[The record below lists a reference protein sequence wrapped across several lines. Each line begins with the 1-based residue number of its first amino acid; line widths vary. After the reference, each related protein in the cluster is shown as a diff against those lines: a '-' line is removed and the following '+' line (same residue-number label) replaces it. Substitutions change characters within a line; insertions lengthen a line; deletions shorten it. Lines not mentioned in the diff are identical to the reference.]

1 MSLNLTEKI
10 NLLQDTRREEK
21 LFSDLEKY
29 VDHAEQLLEKA
40 IISLKQDAFNPAA
53 YMVAYSLLTIFL
65 PLTKAGKNDNNTFWE
80 DYRLEFEQMVKI
92 SARFKKEIQDL
103 GARFLIESSST
114 DYPSEAKP
122 KEDSN
127 DEDEKEGTR
136 AFKAVKERIANI
148 TFSDSPRDIKERPKF
163 YLRFKLSE
171 NGLPDGRFKQALV
184 ERAKSELYTFRTEN
198 SENSYIT
205 SYCLIYVVMPYLGF
219 FDNSMVDDWLKIKQR
234 HKR

>member
-1 MSLNLTEKI
+1 MALSLTEKI
-10 NLLQDTRREEK
+10 NLLQDTRGEEK

-40 IISLKQDAFNPAA
+40 IISLKNSAFNPAS

-65 PLTKAGKNDNNTFWE
+65 PLTKSGKDNNTFWK
-80 DYRLEFEQMVKI
+80 DYRPEFEQMVNI
-92 SARFKKEIQDL
+92 SAKFKKEIQDL
-103 GARFLIESSST
+103 GARFLIESSSLN
-114 DYPSEAKP
+114 YPSEVKT
-122 KEDSN
+122 KKDS
-127 DEDEKEGTR
+127 DDDEKEGTR
-136 AFKAVKERIANI
+136 AFKSVKERIANI

-171 NGLPDGRFKQALV
+171 NGLPEGRFKQALV